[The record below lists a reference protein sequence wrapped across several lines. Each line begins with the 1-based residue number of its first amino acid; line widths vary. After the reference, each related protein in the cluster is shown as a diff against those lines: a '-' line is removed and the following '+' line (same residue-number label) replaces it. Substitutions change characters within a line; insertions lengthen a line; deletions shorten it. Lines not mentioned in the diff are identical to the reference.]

1 MVPFCVHL
9 LRSKLGIKEFC
20 QVFWI
25 LGSEIRLSNFQI
37 NFMAPAKAL
46 RGGDGARNLKLKLN
60 LKPKGDVEEE
70 ETSTR
75 KPLLRPGGNRPVRKG
90 LTIHRKRALVGAQ
103 K

>member
-37 NFMAPAKAL
+37 NFNFQPPSSKLIMSDLSREGAAQ
-46 RGGDGARNLKLKLN
+46 RSGGTPEIWTMRSVWKL
-60 LKPKGDVEEE
+60 
-70 ETSTR
+70 S
-75 KPLLRPGGNRPVRKG
+75 
-90 LTIHRKRALVGAQ
+90 LVLEIYLEIVG
-103 K
+103 